1 MIPQETI
8 QRIIDTAQ
16 ISEVVSDFVSLR
28 RSGSNLIGLCP
39 FHDEKTPSFFVS
51 PSKGIFKCFGCGKAG
66 NPISFVM
73 EHEKYTY
80 PEALRYLAKKYNIP
94 IEETVETEQQVA
106 ERTEKESI
114 YLVTEFALK
123 FFKKQL
129 WETDEGKS
137 VGLSYFRERGF
148 NDSVIEKFELGYS
161 PNTWDALTKEALKN
175 GYSKEVLEKS
185 GLSTSRNDKLFDRFR
200 GRVIFPIYNQS
211 GKVIGFGG
219 RTLYSDKNQAKYLN
233 SPETLIYNK
242 SNTLYGLNIAKHAIV
257 ANDMCYLVEGY
268 TDVLSMYQ
276 AGIQNIVA
284 SSGTSLTTDQIKLIK
299 RYSQNVTVMYDGD
312 DAGIKASFRGI
323 DMILE
328 QGMNVKVL
336 LFPDGEDPDSFA
348 KNKRDEEIKEYIKSN
363 IQDFIAFKM
372 DLLMTDVDANDPI
385 KKVSLLKEFI
395 NSIAV
400 IPDRLT
406 RLAYVQLV
414 AEKMQIDDGVVMSEV
429 NKALNKKFYDA
440 SKQRQ
445 TYEEYS
451 LEIPVA
457 KQSQAVKLDVHD
469 STSQEKEVIRLLLTY
484 GNEEIDINNAI
495 DNDDENEAVKV
506 KVADYIVGDIK
517 NDEVEFTNSSYN
529 QIINICSDLISKNQD
544 FDSRALTH
552 NVNPDI
558 SQTVIDIVANKYTF
572 SPNWEKKKI
581 YLATESDVLDK
592 LVPKTLLS
600 YKAKRINQVV
610 QELLK
615 QMQNEEDEEQK
626 NKYVKKYL
634 DVKKMLDDINYLLGR
649 YTSY

>member
-16 ISEVVSDFVSLR
+16 ISEVVSDFVSLK
-28 RSGSNLIGLCP
+28 RSGSNLTGLCP

-80 PEALRYLAKKYNIP
+80 PEALRYLAKKYGIP
-94 IEETVETEQQVA
+94 IEETVETEQQIA

-161 PNTWDALTKEALKN
+161 PNAWDALTKAALEN

-185 GLSTSRNDKLFDRFR
+185 GLSTSKNDKMFDRFR

-219 RTLYSDKNQAKYLN
+219 RTLSTDKNQAKYLN

-242 SNTLYGLNIAKHAIV
+242 SSTLYGLNIAKHAIV

-276 AGIQNIVA
+276 SGIQNVVA
-284 SSGTSLTTDQIKLIK
+284 SSGTSLTTDQIRLIK

-328 QGMNVKVL
+328 QGLNVKVL
-336 LFPDGEDPDSFA
+336 LFPNGEDPDSFA

-372 DLLMTDVDANDPI
+372 DLLMTDVNANDPI

-414 AEKMQIDDGVVMSEV
+414 AEKMQIDDRVVMSEV
-429 NKALNKKFYDA
+429 NKALNKKFYDT

-445 TYEEYS
+445 THEEYS
-451 LEIPVA
+451 LEPPAIQ
-457 KQSQAVKLDVHD
+457 QSQIGKLDIYD
-469 STSQEKEVIRLLLTY
+469 STTQEKEIIRLLLTY
-484 GNEEIDINNAI
+484 GDEEIDISNAF
-495 DNDDENEAVKV
+495 DEDKTVKV
-506 KVADYIVGDIK
+506 KVADYIIGDIK
-517 NDEVEFTNSSYN
+517 NDGVEFTNSNYN
-529 QIINICSDLISKNQD
+529 QIINICSDLIGTKKD
-544 FDSRALTH
+544 FDSRVLTH
-552 NVNPDI
+552 NVDPDI

-581 YLATESDVLDK
+581 YLATESEVLDK
-592 LVPKTLLS
+592 LVPKTILS

-615 QMQNEEDEEQK
+615 QMQNEDDEEQK
-626 NKYVKKYL
+626 NRYIKKYL
-634 DVKKMLDDINYLLGR
+634 DVKKMLDDINNLLGR

>member
-161 PNTWDALTKEALKN
+161 PNAWDALTKEALKN

-185 GLSTSRNDKLFDRFR
+185 GLSTSRNEKLFDRFR

-219 RTLYSDKNQAKYLN
+219 RTLSSDKNQAKYLN

-312 DAGIKASFRGI
+312 NAGIKASFRGI

-469 STSQEKEVIRLLLTY
+469 STFLEKEIIRLLLTY

-495 DNDDENEAVKV
+495 DDEDKTVKV
-506 KVADYIVGDIK
+506 RVADYIIGDIK

-634 DVKKMLDDINYLLGR
+634 DVKKC
-649 YTSY
+649 

>member
-16 ISEVVSDFVSLR
+16 ISEVVSDFVSLK
-28 RSGSNLIGLCP
+28 RSGSNLTGLCP

-80 PEALRYLAKKYNIP
+80 PEALRYLAKKYGIP
-94 IEETVETEQQVA
+94 IEETVETEQQIA

-161 PNTWDALTKEALKN
+161 PNAWDALTKAALEN

-185 GLSTSRNDKLFDRFR
+185 GLSTSKNDKMFDRFR

-219 RTLYSDKNQAKYLN
+219 RTLSTDKNQAKYLN

-242 SNTLYGLNIAKHAIV
+242 SSTLYGLNIAKHAIV

-276 AGIQNIVA
+276 SGIQNVVA
-284 SSGTSLTTDQIKLIK
+284 SSGTSLTTDQIRLIK

-328 QGMNVKVL
+328 QGLNVKVL
-336 LFPDGEDPDSFA
+336 LFPNGEDPDSFA

-372 DLLMTDVDANDPI
+372 DLLMTDVNANDPI

-414 AEKMQIDDGVVMSEV
+414 AEKMQIDDRVVMSEV
-429 NKALNKKFYDA
+429 NKALNKKFYDT

-445 TYEEYS
+445 THEEYS
-451 LEIPVA
+451 LEPPAIQ
-457 KQSQAVKLDVHD
+457 QSQIGKLDVYD
-469 STSQEKEVIRLLLTY
+469 STTQEKEIIRLLLTY
-484 GNEEIDINNAI
+484 GDEEIDISNAF
-495 DNDDENEAVKV
+495 DEDKTVKV
-506 KVADYIVGDIK
+506 KVADYIIGDIK
-517 NDEVEFTNSSYN
+517 NDGVEFTNSNYN
-529 QIINICSDLISKNQD
+529 QIINICSDLIGTKKD
-544 FDSRALTH
+544 FDSRVLTH
-552 NVNPDI
+552 NVDPDI

-581 YLATESDVLDK
+581 YLATESEVLDK
-592 LVPKTLLS
+592 LVPKTILS

-615 QMQNEEDEEQK
+615 QMQNEDDEEQK
-626 NKYVKKYL
+626 NRYIKKYL
-634 DVKKMLDDINYLLGR
+634 DVKKMLDDINNLLGR

>member
-16 ISEVVSDFVSLR
+16 ISEVVSDFVSLK
-28 RSGSNLIGLCP
+28 RSGSNLTGLCP

-80 PEALRYLAKKYNIP
+80 PEALRYLAKKYGIP
-94 IEETVETEQQVA
+94 IEETVETEQQIA

-161 PNTWDALTKEALKN
+161 PNAWDALTKAALEN

-185 GLSTSRNDKLFDRFR
+185 GLSTSKNDKMFDRFR

-219 RTLYSDKNQAKYLN
+219 RTLSTDKNQAKYLN

-242 SNTLYGLNIAKHAIV
+242 SSTLYGLNIAKHAIV

-276 AGIQNIVA
+276 SGIQNVVA

-312 DAGIKASFRGI
+312 AAGIKASFRGI

-328 QGMNVKVL
+328 QGLNVKVL

-372 DLLMTDVDANDPI
+372 DLLMTDVNANDPI

-414 AEKMQIDDGVVMSEV
+414 AEKMQIDDRVVMSEV
-429 NKALNKKFYDA
+429 NKALNKKFYDT

-445 TYEEYS
+445 THEEYS
-451 LEIPVA
+451 LEPPAIQ
-457 KQSQAVKLDVHD
+457 QSQIGKLDIYD
-469 STSQEKEVIRLLLTY
+469 STTQEKEIIRLLLTY
-484 GNEEIDINNAI
+484 GDEEIDISNAF
-495 DNDDENEAVKV
+495 DEDKTVKV
-506 KVADYIVGDIK
+506 KVADYIIGDIK
-517 NDEVEFTNSSYN
+517 NDGVEFTNSNYN
-529 QIINICSDLISKNQD
+529 QIINICSDLIGTKKD
-544 FDSRALTH
+544 FDSRVLTH
-552 NVNPDI
+552 NVDPDI

-581 YLATESDVLDK
+581 YLATESEVLDK
-592 LVPKTLLS
+592 LVPKTILS

-615 QMQNEEDEEQK
+615 QMQNEDDEEQK
-626 NKYVKKYL
+626 NRYIKKYL
-634 DVKKMLDDINYLLGR
+634 DVKKMLDDINNLLGR

>member
-161 PNTWDALTKEALKN
+161 PNAWDALTKEALKN

-185 GLSTSRNDKLFDRFR
+185 GLSTSRNEKLFDRFR

-219 RTLYSDKNQAKYLN
+219 RTLSSDKNQAKYLN

-312 DAGIKASFRGI
+312 NAGIKASFRGI

-469 STSQEKEVIRLLLTY
+469 STFLEKEIIRLLLTY

-495 DNDDENEAVKV
+495 DDEDKTVKV
-506 KVADYIVGDIK
+506 RVADYIIGDIK

>member
-1 MIPQETI
+1 VIPQETI

-16 ISEVVSDFVSLR
+16 ISEVVSDFVSLK
-28 RSGSNLIGLCP
+28 RSGSNLTGLCP

-80 PEALRYLAKKYNIP
+80 PEALRYLAKKYGIP
-94 IEETVETEQQVA
+94 IEETVETEQQIA

-161 PNTWDALTKEALKN
+161 PNAWDALTKAALEN

-185 GLSTSRNDKLFDRFR
+185 GLSTSKNDKMFDRFR

-219 RTLYSDKNQAKYLN
+219 RTLSTDKNQAKYLN

-242 SNTLYGLNIAKHAIV
+242 SSTLYGLNIAKHAIV

-276 AGIQNIVA
+276 SGIQNVVA
-284 SSGTSLTTDQIKLIK
+284 SSGTSLTTDQIRLIK

-328 QGMNVKVL
+328 QGLNVKVL
-336 LFPDGEDPDSFA
+336 LFPNGEDPDSFA

-372 DLLMTDVDANDPI
+372 DLLMTDVNANDPI

-414 AEKMQIDDGVVMSEV
+414 AEKMQIDDRVVMSEV
-429 NKALNKKFYDA
+429 NKALNKKIL
-440 SKQRQ
+440 RH
-445 TYEEYS
+445 
-451 LEIPVA
+451 I
-457 KQSQAVKLDVHD
+457 
-469 STSQEKEVIRLLLTY
+469 
-484 GNEEIDINNAI
+484 
-495 DNDDENEAVKV
+495 
-506 KVADYIVGDIK
+506 
-517 NDEVEFTNSSYN
+517 
-529 QIINICSDLISKNQD
+529 
-544 FDSRALTH
+544 
-552 NVNPDI
+552 
-558 SQTVIDIVANKYTF
+558 
-572 SPNWEKKKI
+572 
-581 YLATESDVLDK
+581 
-592 LVPKTLLS
+592 
-600 YKAKRINQVV
+600 
-610 QELLK
+610 
-615 QMQNEEDEEQK
+615 
-626 NKYVKKYL
+626 
-634 DVKKMLDDINYLLGR
+634 
-649 YTSY
+649 